1 MRILITGGAGF
12 IGGHIADSLT
22 ATGYEIAIIDNLS
35 TGERQNFPGSARF
48 FEIDVTNA
56 TAVKNAL
63 EEFKPE
69 AVCHQAAQMSVS
81 RSVREPDF
89 DAEVNILGLINVLKA
104 AAEVGTKR
112 FVFAS
117 SGGVL
122 YGEVTEPAP
131 ETTTPNPVSPYGIS
145 KWAGE
150 RYLQFFSNEHGMN
163 TVALR
168 YSNVYGPRQNPH
180 GEAGVVAIFCT
191 KMLAGERA
199 SVNGDG
205 IYIRDY
211 VYVNDVVNANVKAL
225 TGNST
230 GFSAFNVGTGIP
242 TDVNQLADALKLNC
256 QEELKQRELTV
267 TVPEVAHGP
276 ARAGD
281 LRSNLISFEKIQAEL
296 DWEPKTK
303 VEEGLKATATWFAQR
318 KLDASTP

>member
-12 IGGHIADSLT
+12 IGGHIADALT
-22 ATGYEIAIIDNLS
+22 ASGHEIAIIDNLS
-35 TGERQNFPGSARF
+35 TGERQNVPASARF
-48 FEIDVTNA
+48 FEIDVTDA
-56 TAVKNAL
+56 TAVKAAL

-69 AVCHQAAQMSVS
+69 AICHQAAQMSVS

-89 DAEVNILGLINVLKA
+89 DAEVNILGLVNVLKA
-104 AAEVGTKR
+104 AAEVGTER

-131 ETTTPNPVSPYGIS
+131 ESTTPNPISPYGIS

-150 RYLQFFSNEHGMN
+150 RYLQFFSSEHGMN

-191 KMLAGERA
+191 KMLAGEQAR
-199 SVNGDG
+199 VNGDG
-205 IYIRDY
+205 KYIRDY
-211 VYVNDVVNANVKAL
+211 VYVDDVVAANVKAL

-230 GFSAFNVGTGIP
+230 RFAAFNVGTGLP
-242 TDVNQLADALKLNC
+242 TDVNQLADVLKSSC
-256 QEELKQRELTV
+256 QQELKQRGKSV
-267 TVPEVAHGP
+267 VVPEVAHGP

-281 LRSNLISFEKIQAEL
+281 LRSNLISYEKIQTDL
-296 DWEPKTK
+296 GWKPKTK
-303 VEEGLKATATWFAQR
+303 VEDGLNVTATWFAKR
-318 KLDASTP
+318 VLDA